1 MRKRSYSLHSL
12 QKRLLVFILLIIF
25 LFVFLFGRLF
35 FIQLIKGKSLQA
47 KAVDQWTRD
56 LPIKAERGAFLD
68 CNGVSLA
75 VSYTTYDIYVR
86 SREVTDAVK
95 VATILS
101 EKLNLEFEKIFK
113 KVSNKNTSESLI
125 KLQVEKELAMEIVES
140 NLEGIYLSESI
151 NRYYPYGDLLT
162 QVIGF
167 TSVDGS
173 GQSGLEKYYN
183 DYLKG
188 LNGYSLVQS
197 DLQGKKLDDKIELYV
212 PAVKGLNVNLTI
224 DVNIQL
230 SVEKILNQVMEE
242 QKPKSATCVVMDPN
256 TGNIL
261 AMSTKP
267 SFNLNEP
274 PRLDVASLFASV
286 KNQAL
291 VDVYEP
297 GSTFKILTMASALES
312 KVTTLNDNFFDPG
325 YRMIDGQRIKC
336 WKHGGHKN
344 QTLTEGFCNSCNSV
358 FMDLALRMG
367 TEKFYNYLKNFG
379 IGQKTNIE
387 FDGESSGIVMK
398 EENVKT
404 VDLARIGFGQ
414 AIAVTP
420 LQLITAVSSVV
431 NGGKLF
437 TPKLI
442 SSITSDSGEVVYNSS
457 SEVIRNTISS
467 ETSKIINSMMESAVN
482 KTGLNTFVP
491 GYSIGGK
498 TGTAQKY
505 ENGAIAQG
513 KYISSFIGTF
523 PANNPEYVVL
533 LLVDEPSQGAYF
545 GSVVAAPYAKEV
557 FKSII
562 DYKGYNP
569 VNYIEDLT
577 KLQKNITM
585 PNVVSLT
592 VEEAISVLEKLE
604 LYVEID
610 GEGDVVTSQLPPAG
624 TKLYKNQTVIISTS

>member
-25 LFVFLFGRLF
+25 LFLFLFGRLF

-86 SREVTDAVK
+86 AREVTDAVK

-101 EKLNLEFEKIFK
+101 EKLNLEFEKVFK

-125 KLQVEKELAMEIVES
+125 KLQVEKDLAMEIVEC

-151 NRYYPYGDLLT
+151 DRYYPYGDLLT

-183 DYLKG
+183 EYLKG
-188 LNGYSLVQS
+188 VNGCSLVQS
-197 DLQGKKLDDKIELYV
+197 DLQGKKLDDKIESYI
-212 PAVKGLNVNLTI
+212 PAIKGLDINLTI

-230 SVEKILNQVMEE
+230 SVEKILNRVMQE

-267 SFNLNEP
+267 SFDLNEP
-274 PRLDVASLFASV
+274 PRLDIGSLFASV

-312 KVTTLNDNFFDPG
+312 GVATLNDNFFDPG

-367 TEKFYNYLKNFG
+367 TEKFYSYLQNFG

-387 FDGESSGIVMK
+387 FEGESSGIVMK
-398 EENVKT
+398 KENVKT

-442 SSITSDSGEVVYNSS
+442 SSITSASGDKVYSSSKEVV
-457 SEVIRNTISS
+457 RNTISS
-467 ETSKIINSMMESAVN
+467 ETSKIINSMMEAAVN
-482 KTGLNTFVP
+482 KTGMNTFVP

-523 PANNPEYVVL
+523 PANKPEYVVL

-562 DYKGYNP
+562 DYKGYEP

-585 PNVVSLT
+585 PNVVSLN
-592 VEEAISVLEKLE
+592 VEEAIKILEELE
-604 LYVEID
+604 LYVEVD
-610 GEGDVVTSQLPPAG
+610 GEGDIVTSQLPPAG
-624 TKLYKNQTVIISTS
+624 TKLYKNQTVIISTN